1 MCSASTTQA
10 YMLLIEASRACF
22 SSCRLTMV
30 VRRARRFVHAW
41 FTAPPLLRAS
51 LSSPGSWSTLLPSP
65 ARHTEKAGDFPDSRL
80 LPLWQHTPQGFVIGL
95 FLVRSVLCS

>member
-1 MCSASTTQA
+1 MCSASTDKA

-65 ARHTEKAGDFPDSRL
+65 ARHTEKAGDFPDLRSEEHTSELQSPDHLVCPL
-80 LPLWQHTPQGFVIGL
+80 LL
-95 FLVRSVLCS
+95 